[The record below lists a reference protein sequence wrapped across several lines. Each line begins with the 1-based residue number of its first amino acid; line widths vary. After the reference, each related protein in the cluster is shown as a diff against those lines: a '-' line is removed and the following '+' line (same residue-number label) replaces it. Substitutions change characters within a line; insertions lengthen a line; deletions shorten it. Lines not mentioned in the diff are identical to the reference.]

1 VRLGAAAWTQL
12 DGRAPPL
19 LVIPLGATEQHGPH
33 LPLETD
39 TLIAGAIADA
49 AAAGR
54 ADMVVAPALPF
65 GASDEH
71 AGFPG
76 TLSLGQGGL
85 EAAVAALVRSAEG
98 FAAVLLLSWHGGN
111 AEPLGRTVARLREER
126 RRVACWRPSHAGG
139 DAHAGRLE
147 TSLMLAIAPQL
158 VGAAR
163 PVGTTE
169 PLAELHPLL
178 REHGV
183 RAASPSGVLGDARGA
198 SAEEGRGLLRDLV
211 ADFTAFADAAR
222 PAPAPA

>member
-1 VRLGAAAWTQL
+1 M
-12 DGRAPPL
+12 
-19 LVIPLGATEQHGPH
+19 LVVPLGATEQHGPH

-54 ADMVVAPALPF
+54 AGVVVAPALPF

-76 TLSLGQGGL
+76 TLSLGQEGL

-98 FAAVLLLSWHGGN
+98 FAAVVLLSWHGGN
-111 AEPLGRTVARLREER
+111 AEPLGRAVGRLRDEG
-126 RRVACWRPSHAGG
+126 RRVACWQPPHGGG
-139 DAHAGRLE
+139 DAHAGRVE
-147 TSLMLAIAPQL
+147 TSLMLAIAPEL
-158 VGAAR
+158 VGAER

-169 PLAELHPLL
+169 PLAVLLPAL

-183 RAASPSGVLGDARGA
+183 RAASPTGVLGDARGA
-198 SAEEGRGLLRDLV
+198 SAEEGRALLRDLV
-211 ADFTAFADAAR
+211 ADFTAFVDAAR